1 MENDKKIKT
10 GEVDLKESQILDEK
24 MVHEALLN
32 ILEDVEDARIRAV
45 EEKNKTLAII
55 TNFSDGLLAFD
66 EQQDLILINPSAE
79 DFFEVKA
86 PEVIGKSLLRLAEFP
101 RLKGLIDF
109 FIPEAKEIFRKEL
122 KVKEILI
129 LEVSIIHIKRGK
141 EIFGNLVILHD
152 ITREKEIERIKSE
165 FVSLTA
171 HQLRT
176 PLSAIKW
183 TLKMI
188 LDGDLGKISKDQKE
202 YLQKTYVS
210 NERMIHLINDLLN
223 VSRIEEG
230 KYLYRPAFV
239 QLDDLTQSVIN
250 SYKSELERR
259 KIKLVFEKS
268 EKLLPKVKIDVEK
281 INLVITN
288 FLDNAVKYTP
298 SKGEVKI
305 CLNFISKNKEIEF
318 SIKDSGI
325 GIPDRDKKRLFTKF
339 FRSENAVRMETDG
352 SGLGLFITKNI
363 IEAHGGR
370 AWFESEVGKGS
381 TFYFTLPVSEEPSDH
396 KEESV

>member
-1 MENDKKIKT
+1 MIESDKKIKT
-10 GEVDLKESQILDEK
+10 EEFDIKESYTIDEK
-24 MVHEALLN
+24 KVHEALLN
-32 ILEDVEDARIRAV
+32 ILEDVEDARIKAV

-55 TNFSDGLLAFD
+55 TNFSDGLLVFD
-66 EQQDLILINPSAE
+66 ERKNLTLINPSAE

-86 PEVIGKSLLRLAEFP
+86 SEVIGRSLSELMEFSKF
-101 RLKGLIDF
+101 KGLIEL
-109 FIPEAKEIFRKEL
+109 FISETKEIFRKEL
-122 KVKEILI
+122 KVKESLI

-141 EIFGNLVILHD
+141 EILGNLIILHD

-188 LDGDLGKISKDQKE
+188 LDGDLGKINKDQE
-202 YLQKTYVS
+202 DYLQKTYIS

-239 QLDDLTQSVIN
+239 QLDELTQLVIS

-259 KIKLVFEKS
+259 NLKLIFK
-268 EKLLPKVKIDVEK
+268 KPDKALPKVKIDVEK

-288 FLDNAVKYTP
+288 FLDNAVKYTS
-298 SKGEVKI
+298 SKGEIKI
-305 CLNFISKNKEIEF
+305 CLNYMEKRKEIEF

-325 GIPDRDKKRLFTKF
+325 GIPERDQKRLFTKF

-370 AWFESEVGKGS
+370 VWFESKDGKGS
-381 TFYFTLPVSEEPSDH
+381 TFYFVLPVVKETLPS
-396 KEESV
+396 

>member
-1 MENDKKIKT
+1 MIENDKKTKT
-10 GEVDLKESQILDEK
+10 EGIDLKENYLIDERRA
-24 MVHEALLN
+24 HEALLN
-32 ILEDVEDARIRAV
+32 ILEDVEDARIKAV

-55 TNFSDGLLAFD
+55 TNFSDGLLVFD
-66 EQQDLILINPSAE
+66 EQQNLILINPSAE
-79 DFFEVKA
+79 DLFEVKA
-86 PEVIGKSLLRLAEFP
+86 SEVIGKSLSELMGFP
-101 RLKGLIDF
+101 MFKGLINL
-109 FIPEAKEIFRKEL
+109 FISETKEIFRKEL
-122 KVKEILI
+122 KVKESLI

-141 EIFGNLVILHD
+141 EVLGNLVILHD

-188 LDGDLGKISKDQKE
+188 LDGDLGKINKDQKE
-202 YLQKTYVS
+202 YLQKTYFS
-210 NERMIHLINDLLN
+210 NERMIRLINDLLN

-230 KYLYRPAFV
+230 KYLYRPTFV

-250 SYKSELERR
+250 SYKSELER
-259 KIKLVFEKS
+259 KNIKLIFEKS

-288 FLDNAVKYTP
+288 FLDNAVKYTS
-298 SKGEVKI
+298 SKGEIKI
-305 CLNFISKNKEIEF
+305 YLNFINKNKEIEF

-370 AWFESEVGKGS
+370 VWFESRDGKGS
-381 TFYFTLPVSEEPSDH
+381 TFYFAIPVSEESL
-396 KEESV
+396 

>member
-1 MENDKKIKT
+1 MAENDEKIKT
-10 GEVDLKESQILDEK
+10 GEIDLKESYEIDEK
-24 MVHEALLN
+24 KAHEALLN
-32 ILEDVEDARIRAV
+32 ILEDVEDARIKAV

-55 TNFSDGLLAFD
+55 TNFSDGLLVFD
-66 EQQDLILINPSAE
+66 EQQSLILINPSAE
-79 DFFEVKA
+79 DLLGVESS
-86 PEVIGKSLLRLAEFP
+86 EIIGKSFSGLMEFP
-101 RLKGLIDF
+101 VFKGLIDI
-109 FIPEAKEIFRKEL
+109 FISETKEIFRREL
-122 KVKEILI
+122 KLKESLI

-141 EIFGNLVILHD
+141 EILGNLVILHD

-188 LDGDLGKISKDQKE
+188 LDGDLGKINKDQKD

-230 KYLYRPAFV
+230 KYLYRPTFV
-239 QLDDLTQSVIN
+239 QLDELTQSVIS
-250 SYKSELERR
+250 SYKGELER
-259 KIKLVFEKS
+259 KNIELIFEKS
-268 EKLLPKVKIDVEK
+268 EKSLPKVKIDVEK

-298 SKGEVKI
+298 AKGKVKI
-305 CLNFISKNKEIEF
+305 CLNLINKNKEIEF

-370 AWFESEVGKGS
+370 VWFESNDGKGS
-381 TFYFTLPVSEEPSDH
+381 TFYFSLPVS
-396 KEESV
+396 KEQF